1 MLANFRSSVSV
12 IALLAGLSSSPA
24 WAQNASP
31 GTETVVVTGSR
42 VISNIANSP
51 TPLTTLSASDL
62 SQMTP
67 TSVAD
72 ALVKMPVFTGS
83 TFPRQAYQNLTIL
96 NLRNFGPNRTLVL
109 MDGHRVTPSLQD
121 GTVGIETLPMT
132 LMTRTDVV
140 TGGASA
146 VYGSDAV
153 TGVVN
158 FILDKTFDG
167 VKMDFNGGIS
177 TYGDGASFKIDAAA
191 GTSLFGGRGHIEV
204 ALSSRKRDLV
214 MDNARPYGWQPWVQ
228 TGSGTTANP
237 YVDTQFAQR
246 PTAPFGGVVTLC
258 GGCAAT
264 GFNFYTSGVLSPYN
278 PGKLTGTSNV
288 TAAGDGGWNKYGS
301 ALNGVHV
308 NTGFGRFSYDLDD
321 STTFYINATAS
332 EAANKTLY
340 FPIKIGPVTFGGLY
354 YRNNPF
360 LPAATQALLGNNGTN
375 PAFFVPSTGT
385 QGNNG
390 GSNATNTFVMGK
402 FLDGGPS
409 QEQGGTGV
417 DRLLSVTTGLDGK
430 WGSYN
435 WTLYYSHG
443 QARQNQVV
451 TANQDYQHLYAAQ
464 DAVLAPPGTGPG
476 GVTSNV
482 SNSTI
487 QCYAATQAATA
498 AAYKNCVPLNPFGP
512 GPLSLASFNWINAN
526 TGTYTTNTMDNVE
539 ASITGSPFDTWA
551 GPVTVALSG
560 EARFMSLDILALGE
574 NRNGLVDCTGLRLCD
589 PTALRWLS
597 GGASMS
603 ASNEVE
609 EGAVEAN
616 IPLLKDSSMGDSLNI
631 DVAGRYTNYST
642 SGGVETWKVG
652 LNYGVNDLLRF
663 RSTWSVDIR
672 APNLYDLFQPTTTSS
687 GSGYF
692 DIHTSTQNNTQVV
705 TGGNPNLQPEVARTF
720 TAGMVLT
727 PGFFPG
733 FTTSLDYYQV
743 RLHNAVGQI
752 SGTNVSIQNL
762 CNGSGGTSPYCALY
776 VRPLPFSDTSPANYP
791 TKVFSNTQNTALVEI
806 QGFDLEA
813 NYAFD
818 ILGGNWNARVL
829 ANYQPVNQNQAYP
842 GAPFTFTSVP
852 PNGDLIA
859 KTHINTSLSYT
870 LDKWTFAVQDRWL
883 GKYSKVTTAGVPQVY
898 VDPWIRA
905 KNYVDVDVERDFET
919 GGFGMTGYFNV
930 QNFFNAKGQV
940 YENSAVQ
947 GIHYPIPSEEDIMGR
962 YFTIGIKARL

>member
-1 MLANFRSSVSV
+1 MLANSKSSVSV
-12 IALLAGLSSSPA
+12 IALLAGLASSPV
-24 WAQNASP
+24 WAQNTAP

-42 VISNIANSP
+42 VITNIANSP
-51 TPLTTLSASDL
+51 TPMTTVSSADL
-62 SQMTP
+62 AQMTP
-67 TSVAD
+67 TSVSD
-72 ALVKMPVFTGS
+72 ALIKMPVFSGS
-83 TFPRQAYQNLTIL
+83 SFPRQAYQNLTIL
-96 NLRNFGPNRTLVL
+96 NLRNFGANRTLVL

-121 GTVGIETLPMT
+121 GTVGVETLPMT

-153 TGVVN
+153 SGVVN
-158 FILDKTFDG
+158 FILDKNFSG
-167 VKMDFNGGIS
+167 IKLDFNGGIS
-177 TYGDGASFKIDAAA
+177 TYGDGASFKFDAAA
-191 GTSLFGGRGHIEV
+191 GMSLFGGRGHIEF
-204 ALSSRKRDLV
+204 AASSRHRDLV
-214 MDNARPYGWQPWVQ
+214 MDNARPFGWQPWVQ
-228 TGSGTTANP
+228 TGQGTTANP
-237 YVDTQFAQR
+237 YVDTEFAQR
-246 PTAPFGGVVTLC
+246 PTAPFGGVITAC
-258 GGCAAT
+258 GGCAAS
-264 GFNFYTSGVLSPYN
+264 GYNFYTPGVLSPYN
-278 PGKLTGTSNV
+278 PGRLTGTSNV

-301 ALNGVHV
+301 ALNGIKV
-308 NTGFGRFSYDLDD
+308 NTAFGRFSYDLSDD
-321 STTFYINATAS
+321 ITFYVNATAS
-332 EAANKTLY
+332 EAANKTRY

-409 QEQGGTGV
+409 QEQGGRGV
-417 DRLLSVTTGLDGK
+417 NRLLSVATGLDGH
-430 WGSYN
+430 WGEYN

-443 QARQNQVV
+443 EARQNTVV

-464 DAVLAPPGTGPG
+464 DAVLAPPVPGPNKTGSVVG
-476 GVTSNV
+476 
-482 SNSTI
+482 NSTI

-512 GPLSLASFNWINAN
+512 GPLSLAEFNWINAD
-526 TGTYTTNTMDNVE
+526 TGTYTTNVMDNVE

-551 GPVTVALSG
+551 GPVTVALSV
-560 EARFMSLDILALGE
+560 EARFLSLDIVALGE
-574 NRNGLVDCTGLRLCD
+574 NRSGLVDCTGLRLCD

-597 GGASMS
+597 GGQSLS
-603 ASNEVE
+603 ASNDVE
-609 EGAVEAN
+609 EGALEAN
-616 IPLLKDSSMGDSLNI
+616 IPLLKDSPLVQSLN
-631 DVAGRYTNYST
+631 VNLAGRYTNYST
-642 SGGVETWKVG
+642 SGGVETWKI
-652 LNYGVNDLLRF
+652 GVNWEVNDAVRL

-705 TGGNPNLQPEVARTF
+705 TGGNPNLQPEIARTF
-720 TAGMVLT
+720 TAGLVLT
-727 PGFFPG
+727 PDFFPG
-733 FTTSLDYYQV
+733 FSTSIDYYQV

-762 CNGSGGTSPYCALY
+762 CNSSGGTSPYCALY

-806 QGFDLEA
+806 QGFDWEA
-813 NYAFD
+813 NYAFEA
-818 ILGGNWNARVL
+818 LGGDWSARVL

-842 GAPFTFTSVP
+842 GAPFTFTGVP
-852 PNGDLIA
+852 PNNDLIA
-859 KTHINTSLSYT
+859 KTHINGSLSYT
-870 LDKWTFAVQDRWL
+870 LDKWTFALQDRWL
-883 GKYSKVTTAGVPQVY
+883 GKYSRVTTAGVPQVY

-905 KNYVDVDVERDFET
+905 KNYVDVDIERDFET
-919 GGFGMTGYFNV
+919 GGFNTTAYFNV

-947 GIHYPIPSEEDIMGR
+947 GIHYPIPAEEDIMGR
-962 YFTIGIKARL
+962 YFTIGVKANL